1 MLLAWICGC
10 TFIYNIIKNRIE
22 QRTGFSVLLIATTIT
37 IVWNMT
43 LIWVVSLY
51 FAELYR
57 LTRNGIDA
65 YNPNEYQHTY
75 IHKNCQIIVHVSQLF
90 FSSSY
95 ILTLLMYFYRLY
107 HLFADTTYTI
117 SKLRTKIFITLI
129 LLMTFCAI
137 SQVIFLFLKDYSS
150 LAVAM
155 IGFLMIYFVTSL
167 YLIWNL
173 NLQATSLKNTFNALA
188 RHKNKYLQ
196 AVNHLR
202 MSIQA
207 NTNSSTGNNIDMY
220 KTNAEKNQSGDKK
233 MDKIIKVFVRL
244 LLLAYTSIFSTLLV
258 LIALIA
264 NFAAHQIV
272 SKSKYL
278 YITDLMYLSLNI
290 GDGLINILCVSAQFE
305 NFAHFNC
312 IYGICCKQCE
322 KDAKL
327 LRKQRYAIQGHDK
340 QHKDQVE
347 NKAGDVACVSFY
359 FFHF

>member
-43 LIWVVSLY
+43 LLWVVSLY

-173 NLQATSLKNTFNALA
+173 NLQATSLKNTLNALA
-188 RHKNKYLQ
+188 IHRNKYLKT
-196 AVNHLR
+196 VNNLR
-202 MSIQA
+202 MGIETTSSSNSIEDT
-207 NTNSSTGNNIDMY
+207 NT
-220 KTNAEKNQSGDKK
+220 EKNQIRDEK
-233 MDKIIKVFVRL
+233 MDKIIKMFVRL
-244 LLLAYTSIFSTLLV
+244 LLLAYTSIFSTFLVIIMLIVHVLL
-258 LIALIA
+258 
-264 NFAAHQIV
+264 HEIV
-272 SKSKYL
+272 TESKYL
-278 YITDLMYLSLNI
+278 YIADFVYVFLEL
-290 GDGLINILCVSAQFE
+290 GDGLINIFCVSMQLERFDY
-305 NFAHFNC
+305 FNC
-312 IYGICCKQCE
+312 IYIRCCSKFE
-322 KDAKL
+322 KHAKL
-327 LRKQRYAIQGHDK
+327 LRKRSYAVKDK
-340 QHKDQVE
+340 QDKHKDQVE
-347 NKAGDVACVSFY
+347 IKQIDVSSV
-359 FFHF
+359 